1 MWDVNRKITPTELID
16 ICEKKYGKRWAKQTI
31 TTLLN
36 RMMKKGV
43 LSVESQGRNRF
54 YTAISISEY
63 EQKNAKDILNNMYNG
78 SIKNFLAALYHDKNK
93 ISKKDMQELRDW
105 FSNESDNMSL
115 SIVLCKLNK

>member
-1 MWDVNRKITPTELID
+1 MNIIKIMWDVNRKITPTELID

-93 ISKKDMQELRDW
+93 VSKKDMQELKDW
-105 FSNESDNMSL
+105 FSNESDN
-115 SIVLCKLNK
+115 I